1 MRQFD
6 IDLNGLRD
14 SITAMAWL
22 AGEMIDLTI
31 ESLHSP
37 SPESAQKVNALD
49 RRMDA
54 WEIQLDHLCIALLA
68 LQAPA
73 AVDLRFVASSLKIV
87 PELERIGDHCCN
99 IARRGLLVAPP
110 ILADGTLERL
120 GQETRSMVRRAMDAF
135 VTKDAALARVVILSD
150 DAVDE
155 LYAGIYHELI
165 RLMKADPGCIDRAG
179 HLILVIKNWERI
191 ADQATNIAEE
201 VLYILEAQSAKHPY
215 LQGKGPEPGAGR
227 PKV

>member
-1 MRQFD
+1 MRHFD
-6 IDLNGLRD
+6 TNLNGLRD
-14 SITAMAWL
+14 SITAMASL
-22 AGEMIDLTI
+22 AEEMIDRSI
-31 ESLHSP
+31 QAMNVPDPDIANQVRE
-37 SPESAQKVNALD
+37 LD

-54 WEIQLDHLCIALLA
+54 WELQLDHFCIELLA

-99 IARRGLLVAPP
+99 IARRGTLVHPPVLLE
-110 ILADGTLERL
+110 GSLERL
-120 GQETRSMVRRAMDAF
+120 GQETRSMVSRAMNAF
-135 VTKDAALARVVILSD
+135 VTKDAALARAVILAD
-150 DAVDE
+150 DSVDE
-155 LYAGIYHELI
+155 LYAGIYRELI

-215 LQGKGPEPGAGR
+215 LQGKGPAPGEGR
-227 PKV
+227 S

>member
-1 MRQFD
+1 MRHFD
-6 IDLNGLRD
+6 IDLDGLRN
-14 SITAMAWL
+14 SITAMAGL

-31 ESLHSP
+31 ESLKVP
-37 SPESAQKVNALD
+37 SPELAQKVNALD

-54 WEIQLDHLCIALLA
+54 WEVQLDHLCIELLA

-99 IARRGLLVAPP
+99 IARRGPLVAPP
-110 ILADGTLERL
+110 ILADGSLERL
-120 GQETRSMVRRAMDAF
+120 GQETRGMVRRAMDAF
-135 VTKDAALARVVILSD
+135 VAKDAALARAVIQSD

-165 RLMKADPGCIDRAG
+165 RLMKADPDCIDRAG

-215 LQGKGPEPGAGR
+215 LQGKGPAPGEGR
-227 PKV
+227 TY

>member
-1 MRQFD
+1 MRHFD
-6 IDLNGLRD
+6 TNLNGLRD
-14 SITAMAWL
+14 SITAMASL
-22 AGEMIDLTI
+22 AEEMIDRSI
-31 ESLHSP
+31 QAMNVPDPDIANQVRE
-37 SPESAQKVNALD
+37 LD

-54 WEIQLDHLCIALLA
+54 WELQLDHFCIELLA

-99 IARRGLLVAPP
+99 IARRGTLVHPPVLL
-110 ILADGTLERL
+110 DGSLERL
-120 GQETRSMVRRAMDAF
+120 GQETRSMVSRAMNAF
-135 VTKDAALARVVILSD
+135 VTKDAALARAVILAD
-150 DAVDE
+150 DSVDE
-155 LYAGIYHELI
+155 LYAGIYRELI

-215 LQGKGPEPGAGR
+215 LQGKGPAPGEGR
-227 PKV
+227 S